1 MIEINIVTGTGL
13 YIITGGLFA
22 LAANALRQP
31 LILAY
36 LAAGVFLGANLG
48 LGLLEC
54 QHTIETIA
62 DIGLILLLF
71 VIGLEVDLKKL
82 LASGRIIITA
92 GVSQFLLC
100 VTMALGFALLAGF
113 ALGSGSFD
121 ALYLAVALSLSST
134 MIVVKLLYDKFEMT
148 TLPGQITLGILV
160 FQDIWAIAFLA
171 LMPNLANPAPGVLA
185 WSLTEGVLL
194 VAVSLAASR
203 YILPKVFASAAS
215 KPELVLALAIAWCFL
230 VSGVAELLGLSMEMG
245 ALIAGVSLSTFPYNV
260 DVIAKVTSIRDFFVI
275 LFFVSLGMMIPV
287 PDGELL
293 TTALAATA
301 ALVFI
306 RFATIFPVLFGMTRS
321 MRTSLIPCINLSQ
334 ISEFS
339 LVILTLGLGMGHV
352 DQRLLSLVIIVFAI
366 TSVGSTYA
374 IQYSYRVQSVLSRTL
389 RALGL
394 KDIQDEQELPR
405 DANQK
410 DIVFLGF
417 YPLTSSILEELVRA
431 APAAGIP
438 HVLDRALV
446 MDCNIAVHAHLKKH
460 GVTCVYGDLANM
472 DTLNH
477 ADFSQAKTVVST
489 GTDTMLHAT
498 SNIRLLQTLKRFC
511 PNSQKMLA
519 AGTIPG
525 ALKLYEKGA
534 DFVYLPRLHS
544 ARQVAQAILAGLNGD
559 MAAHGAEEV
568 RELRERREILP

>member
-1 MIEINIVTGTGL
+1 MIEISVITGIGL
-13 YIITGGLFA
+13 YIITGALFA

-36 LAAGVFLGANLG
+36 LAAGVFLGVELG

-54 QHTIETIA
+54 RHTIETIA

-71 VIGLEVDLKKL
+71 VIGLEIDLKKL
-82 LASGRIIITA
+82 LASGRIIIAA

-100 VTMALGFALLAGF
+100 MALALGFALLAGF
-113 ALGSGSFD
+113 VLGGGRFD

-134 MIVVKLLYDKFEMT
+134 MIVVKLLYDKFEMS

-160 FQDIWAIAFLA
+160 FQDIWAIIFLA
-171 LMPNLANPAPGVLA
+171 LMPNLANPALGVLA
-185 WSLTEGVLL
+185 WSLTEGALL
-194 VAVSLAASR
+194 VALSLAASR
-203 YILPKVFASAAS
+203 YVLPWVFASAAS
-215 KPELVLALAIAWCFL
+215 KPELVLVLAIAWCFL

-275 LFFVSLGMMIPV
+275 LFFVGLGMMIPM
-287 PDGELL
+287 PDAKLL
-293 TTALAATA
+293 MTALAASA
-301 ALVFI
+301 VLVLI
-306 RFATIFPVLFGMTRS
+306 RFVTIFPVLFGMTRS

-334 ISEFS
+334 TSEFS

-352 DQRLLSLVIIVFAI
+352 DQHLLSLVIIVFAI
-366 TSVGSTYA
+366 TSVLSTYA
-374 IQYSYRVQSVLSRTL
+374 IQYSYRIQGVLARVL
-389 RALGL
+389 RALGF
-394 KDIQDEQELPR
+394 KDTQDKQELPK
-405 DANQK
+405 DAGRR

-417 YPLTSSILEELVRA
+417 FSVTSSILEELVRA

-438 HVLDRALV
+438 NVLDRVLV
-446 MDCNIAVHAHLKKH
+446 MDFNIAVHAHLKNR
-460 GVTCVYGDLANM
+460 GVACVYGDLANM

-477 ADFSQAKTVVST
+477 ANFSQAKTVVST
-489 GTDTMLHAT
+489 GTDTMLHGT
-498 SNIRLLQTLKRFC
+498 SNLRLLQILKRLC
-511 PNSQKMLA
+511 PNAQVMPA

-544 ARQVAQAILAGLNGD
+544 ARQAAQAILAGLNGD
-559 MAAHGAEEV
+559 MAALGADEA
-568 RELRERREILP
+568 RELHERREVLP